1 MTPPWREP
9 ATTGTKIRAPQRACG
24 VTGVTIDRR
33 DAGSDTRRRRLHA
46 SYQTGRMDR
55 MARGTFG
62 EPPRTALGP
71 VFAKRPRSSSPPP
84 SGLANLSVA
93 HPEIVKSVCAP
104 SLFSLGLAAQWVEE
118 GVHSISPK
126 FETTGDDSPSR
137 EHEHERP
144 SRRVSS
150 SFSGAQAESARA
162 DASRHEAS
170 SSDTKAPSSGRSRR
184 GWEAARFFD
193 SQVGK
198 HPGDDNC
205 QWTWAMCDACKKWRR
220 LAKSDLSLPEAWSCK
235 LAGMTCDA
243 PEERLKEGETQGGL
257 IIGSYASYPETMAD
271 SAIAKAEGVSRTT
284 IWRRRQKQLALEG
297 GTLSGT
303 KFRERN
309 VKNARPRKVQ
319 RSESAE
325 IN

>member
-126 FETTGDDSPSR
+126 FETTGDDAPSR
-137 EHEHERP
+137 E
-144 SRRVSS
+144 SS
-150 SFSGAQAESARA
+150 SGANPDRRSEPPPIATTRPTANAR
-162 DASRHEAS
+162 
-170 SSDTKAPSSGRSRR
+170 RSPHR
-184 GWEAARFFD
+184 
-193 SQVGK
+193 
-198 HPGDDNC
+198 P
-205 QWTWAMCDACKKWRR
+205 
-220 LAKSDLSLPEAWSCK
+220 P
-235 LAGMTCDA
+235 
-243 PEERLKEGETQGGL
+243 
-257 IIGSYASYPETMAD
+257 
-271 SAIAKAEGVSRTT
+271 RTD
-284 IWRRRQKQLALEG
+284 
-297 GTLSGT
+297 
-303 KFRERN
+303 RE
-309 VKNARPRKVQ
+309 ARPRVWE
-319 RSESAE
+319 RRAWTSPAR
-325 IN
+325 